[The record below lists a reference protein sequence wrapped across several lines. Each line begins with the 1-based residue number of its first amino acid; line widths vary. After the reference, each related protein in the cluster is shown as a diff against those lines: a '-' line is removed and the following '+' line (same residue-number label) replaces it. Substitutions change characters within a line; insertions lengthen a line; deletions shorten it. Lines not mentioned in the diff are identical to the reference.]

1 MRVLAP
7 GMSKTL
13 WGLGALL
20 TSIAVTAPA
29 TADDAAPERKGA
41 DKADVGNDE
50 VTLKNG
56 GLVRGTVVSV
66 EPGTKVVILELG
78 AKEPRTIPWAEV
90 ADVER
95 NKHAAP
101 PSSGPGK
108 AGPGYEHDDEN
119 DTDDDDDAD
128 EAPAKTKRGSRGPR
142 RRELGEPGVVRLHVE
157 SPEPVKIF
165 QNRIVGS
172 GYVGGYRFVAGT
184 SDFIC
189 DAPCGEVVDARY
201 GDRFR
206 LVGEMPPTNFDLEGL
221 SGDVTVHVKP
231 GSRGLKI
238 GGIVMTAVGGAAI
251 LAGASV
257 LIYGATLDAANLD
270 LDGTVDTDDGSD
282 YMIPGAVTMGVGAAV
297 LVGGIVS
304 IVVARTSTDVQPG
317 SPDRAA
323 RAPRA
328 PRYWLG
334 EF

>member
-1 MRVLAP
+1 MLSFGRHV
-7 GMSKTL
+7 SKSL
-13 WGLGALL
+13 CGLGVLL
-20 TSIAVTAPA
+20 SIAVIAAPA
-29 TADDAAPERKGA
+29 TADDTAAP
-41 DKADVGNDE
+41 DKKAAGDKVDVGNDE

-95 NKHAAP
+95 NKHGSR
-101 PSSGPGK
+101 PSTSPGS
-108 AGPGYEHDDEN
+108 AGPGYEDDTGGDGDGDDE
-119 DTDDDDDAD
+119 DA
-128 EAPAKTKRGSRGPR
+128 EERPAKTKQR
-142 RRELGEPGVVRLHVE
+142 RRELGDPGVVRLHVE
-157 SPEPVKIF
+157 SPQPVKVF
-165 QNRIVGS
+165 QNRIIGS
-172 GYVGGYRFVAGT
+172 GYVGGYRFIAGT
-184 SDFIC
+184 TDFVC
-189 DAPCGEVVDARY
+189 DSPCGEVVDARY

-206 LVGEMPPTNFDLEGL
+206 LEGDMPATQFDLEGL
-221 SGDVTVHVKP
+221 SGDVTVNVKP

-257 LIYGATLDAANLD
+257 LVYGATLDAANID
-270 LDGTVDTDDGSD
+270 FDGTVDTDDDGSD
-282 YMIPGAVTMGVGAAV
+282 YMIPGGVTMGVGAAV
-297 LVGGIVS
+297 LIGGIVS

-317 SPDRAA
+317 GPDRAA